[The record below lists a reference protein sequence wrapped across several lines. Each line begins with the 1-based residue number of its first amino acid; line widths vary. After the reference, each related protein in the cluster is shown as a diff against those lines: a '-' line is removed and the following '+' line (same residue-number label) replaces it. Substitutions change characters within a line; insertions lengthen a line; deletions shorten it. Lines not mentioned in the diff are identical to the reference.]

1 MILIPNSTISACVF
15 SPSISI
21 SLHNPKETLSLFC
34 IGIISL
40 SVYSTTVYH
49 VAIYST
55 NVDKISQMT
64 VNNIKQTALKQAGI
78 SLSFFSSIFI

>member
-1 MILIPNSTISACVF
+1 M
-15 SPSISI
+15 
-21 SLHNPKETLSLFC
+21 LSLFC

-49 VAIYST
+49 VAIYFT

-64 VNNIKQTALKQAGI
+64 VNNIKQTAFKQAGVALRLFSV
-78 SLSFFSSIFI
+78 SLFEVHV